1 MSKAR
6 GCGAAARG
14 LRGTFTR
21 AIRALKVE
29 RLESRCVLS
38 VSVADPPGPS
48 VPPPAE
54 AVADPPAAVVT
65 TEQISVATS
74 QSGTFTN
81 TKIEVDQTAI
91 APVGNGVPAS
101 ATFTK
106 NEVDQATMIAPAGYG
121 VLASATFTKIQVD
134 QTSFTP
140 PGYGVPPI
148 QHDYSGFDSG
158 QTADWRNDLPTN
170 SYSSAINYVQ

>member
-1 MSKAR
+1 
-6 GCGAAARG
+6 
-14 LRGTFTR
+14 
-21 AIRALKVE
+21 
-29 RLESRCVLS
+29 
-38 VSVADPPGPS
+38 
-48 VPPPAE
+48 
-54 AVADPPAAVVT
+54 
-65 TEQISVATS
+65 
-74 QSGTFTN
+74 
-81 TKIEVDQTAI
+81 I
-91 APVGNGVPAS
+91 APVGHGVPAS

-106 NEVDQATMIAPAGYG
+106 IEVDQATMIAPAGYG

-170 SYSSAINYVQ
+170 SYSSAINYVQGGASVARYHDTDYLLGLGGMASENRASAGFRPYLVPASDVPPNLAALVGTDQPQVTQTENSA